1 MSYKSLNCKGK
12 LLALDVPV
20 VMGILNVTPD
30 SFYADSRKQT
40 EESIVKRIETILEE
54 GGTMVDIGGYSS
66 RPDAVEVSEKE
77 EMERLTFALKLINR
91 HFPQL
96 ILSVDTFRSA
106 IARRCVEDFGVA
118 LINDISG
125 GELDEA
131 MFATVAELQVPY
143 ILMHMRGTPQTMKQQ
158 TCYADMMGEIM
169 TYFSR
174 KVRQLRLLG
183 VNDIVLD
190 PGFGFS
196 KNLDQNYELMRHLRE
211 FELFDLPLLIGVS
224 RKRMIY
230 QLIQTTPEASL
241 NGTTVLHTYA
251 LLQGASILRVH
262 DVRAAVEAVQIV
274 QKLTTNN

>member
-1 MSYKSLNCKGK
+1 
-12 LLALDVPV
+12 
-20 VMGILNVTPD
+20 
-30 SFYADSRKQT
+30 
-40 EESIVKRIETILEE
+40 
-54 GGTMVDIGGYSS
+54 MVDIGGYYS

-77 EMERLTFALKLINR
+77 EMERLAFALKLINR

-96 ILSVDTFRSA
+96 ILSVDTFRSG

-169 TYFSR
+169 MYFSR

-190 PGFGFS
+190 LGFGLS